1 MRKSWIFKN
10 PILVTQSI
18 TNIGFELLYQM
29 QMHYS
34 AKTEH
39 MYEVNTQKSTQG
51 ALISNTL
58 ERELIL
64 QLCNVK
70 QVIRKRLIIGILF
83 PSKRIL
89 QHKAAVLL
97 VSSLSYYLL

>member
-1 MRKSWIFKN
+1 MNFGCVKEKSSFMAKKLEMRKSWTFKN

-18 TNIGFELLYQM
+18 TNIGFELLY
-29 QMHYS
+29 YS

-58 ERELIL
+58 ERVDITTL
-64 QLCNVK
+64 
-70 QVIRKRLIIGILF
+70 
-83 PSKRIL
+83 
-89 QHKAAVLL
+89 
-97 VSSLSYYLL
+97 

>member
-18 TNIGFELLYQM
+18 TNIGFELLY
-29 QMHYS
+29 YS

-39 MYEVNTQKSTQG
+39 MYEANTQKSTQG

-58 ERELIL
+58 EILI
-64 QLCNVK
+64 
-70 QVIRKRLIIGILF
+70 
-83 PSKRIL
+83 
-89 QHKAAVLL
+89 
-97 VSSLSYYLL
+97 SSI